1 MRPVGLVDGKIVDL
15 NEKVAEIEDR
25 GYVFGDGVYEVTEVY
40 KGKCFAL
47 KLHLERL
54 SRSLRELRIPPPYP
68 QEELVGFHHWLMRES
83 GIQSGWIYLQ
93 ITRGWAP
100 RSHAFPE
107 KAIPRLSMMIRPL
120 APLPAGLVE
129 EGAKLVLVP
138 DERWL
143 RVDIKTINL
152 LGNVLAIQKAKEAGG
167 FEALFVRN
175 GRITECALS
184 NFFAVKNG
192 VLRTHPADNFILKGI
207 SRTIILDYL
216 VGPLGIP
223 VQEEAFGVEFLHKAD
238 EAFLSSTGEN
248 IIPVVRVDDWLVAGG
263 KPGPITR
270 KLIAAFSAYK
280 EKECR

>member
-1 MRPVGLVDGKIVDL
+1 M
-15 NEKVAEIEDR
+15 
-25 GYVFGDGVYEVTEVY
+25 FGDGVYEVTEVY

-68 QEELVGFHHWLMRES
+68 EEELVRFHHRLIQES

-107 KAIPRLSMMIRPL
+107 KVTPRLSMMIRPL
-120 APLPAGLVE
+120 APLPAGL
-129 EGAKLVLVP
+129 AF
-138 DERWL
+138 RWQIARQPGQETL
-143 RVDIKTINL
+143 NL

-167 FEALFVRN
+167 FEALFVRD
-175 GRITECALS
+175 GRITECAMS
-184 NFFAVKNG
+184 NFFAVKDG
-192 VLRTHPADNFILKGI
+192 TLWTHPANNFILRGI
-207 SRTIILDYL
+207 SRTIILNFL

-223 VQEEAFGVEFLHKAD
+223 VREESFDVVFLKKAD

-248 IIPVVRVDDWLVAGG
+248 IIPVVRVDDWPVAAG

-270 KLIAAFSAYK
+270 RLIGAFLAYR
-280 EKECR
+280 EKECS

>member
-1 MRPVGLVDGKIVDL
+1 MQPLGLVDGKIVDL
-15 NEKVAEIEDR
+15 TEKVAEIEDR

-68 QEELVGFHHWLMRES
+68 EEELVRFHQLLIRES
-83 GIQSGWIYLQ
+83 GIQNGWIYLQ

-100 RSHAFPE
+100 RSHGFPE
-107 KAIPRLSMMIRPL
+107 KVAPRLSMMIRPQ

-129 EGAKLVLVP
+129 EGGKVVLVP

-143 RVDIKTINL
+143 RVDIKTLNL
-152 LGNVLAIQKAKEAGG
+152 LGNVLAIQRAKEAGG
-167 FEALFVRN
+167 FEALFVRD
-175 GRITECALS
+175 GRITECAMS
-184 NFFAVKNG
+184 NFFAVKDG
-192 VLRTHPADNFILKGI
+192 TLWTHPATNFILRGI
-207 SRTIILDYL
+207 TRTIILNFL
-216 VGPLGIP
+216 AAPLGIP
-223 VQEEAFGVEFLHKAD
+223 VREESFDVPFLKKAD

-270 KLIAAFSAYK
+270 RLIGAILAYR
-280 EKECR
+280 ERECS

>member
-1 MRPVGLVDGKIVDL
+1 MQPLGLVDGKIVEL
-15 NEKVAEIEDR
+15 NEKVVEIEDR

-68 QEELVGFHHWLMRES
+68 EEELVRFHHWLIQES
-83 GIQSGWIYLQ
+83 GIQNGWIYLQ

-107 KAIPRLSMMIRPL
+107 KVAPRLSMMIRPL
-120 APLPAGLVE
+120 APLPAGLAE
-129 EGAKLVLVP
+129 EGGKVVLVP
-138 DERWL
+138 DDRWL
-143 RVDIKTINL
+143 RVDIKTLNL

-167 FEALFVRN
+167 FEALFVRD

-184 NFFAVKNG
+184 NFFAVKDG
-192 VLRTHPADNFILKGI
+192 VLWTHPANNLILRGI
-207 SRTIILDYL
+207 SRTIILNFL
-216 VGPLGIP
+216 VVPLGIP
-223 VQEEAFGVEFLHKAD
+223 VREDSFDVAFLKKAD

-248 IIPVVRVDDWLVAGG
+248 IIPVVQVDDWPVAGG
-263 KPGPITR
+263 KPGPTTRRLIT
-270 KLIAAFSAYK
+270 AFLAYK
-280 EKECR
+280 EKEC